1 MDVRELPWYHAA
13 LPDGAGSLVRLEGD
27 EWHHARHVLRLG
39 PGDQVIL
46 FDGLGACFIARMET
60 ADRQSGQFILV
71 EHVAADDTVHHTGR
85 FIIALAPTKQ
95 LDRTEFALEKITE
108 LGVDEI
114 ILLDCDHSERQH
126 VRLDRLQKIL
136 VGAAKQSRKPVL
148 PLLDGLF
155 SPIEAVGFARHR
167 HPDLQVLCAHLS
179 DTTGMLFDTCRP
191 RADVMVLIGPEG
203 GFSEAEVRELRAGGA
218 DLVSL
223 GPHRLRVETAA
234 IAACVALHLRNEH
247 PDAR

>member
-13 LPDGAGSLVRLEGD
+13 LPDKAGSLVRLDGD

-39 PGDQVIL
+39 PGDRVIL
-46 FDGLGACFIARMET
+46 FDGRGSCFIARMET
-60 ADRQSGQFILV
+60 ADRQSGQFTLLEEV
-71 EHVAADDTVHHTGR
+71 TADFTDRRTGR

-136 VGAAKQSRKPVL
+136 IGAAKQSRKPVL
-148 PLLDGLF
+148 PVLGGPLTPTASVAKVRDSL
-155 SPIEAVGFARHR
+155 
-167 HPDLQVLCAHLS
+167 PDVQVLCAHLAG
-179 DTTGMLFDTCRP
+179 TTGALFDTCRP
-191 RADVMVLIGPEG
+191 GADVMVLIGPEG
-203 GFSEAEVRELRAGGA
+203 GFSAREVHDLQAGGA
-218 DLVSL
+218 TLVSL
-223 GPHRLRVETAA
+223 GPHRLRVETAT

-247 PDAR
+247 PDGR

>member
-1 MDVRELPWYHAA
+1 MDVRDLPWYHAA
-13 LPDGAGSLVRLEGD
+13 LPDGAGSLVRLDGD

-39 PGDQVIL
+39 PGDRVIL
-46 FDGLGACFIARMET
+46 LDGLGACFTARMEV
-60 ADRQSGQFILV
+60 ADRQSGQFTLLEDV
-71 EHVAADDTVHHTGR
+71 TGTFAER
-85 FIIALAPTKQ
+85 RTSRLIIALAPTKQ

-136 VGAAKQSRKPVL
+136 IGAGKQSRKPVL
-148 PLLDGLF
+148 PVLSGPL
-155 SPIEAVGFARHR
+155 SPAEAVTRVRSNHSGV
-167 HPDLQVLCAHLS
+167 QVLCAHLA
-179 DTTGMLFDTCRP
+179 DTAGSLFDTCRP
-191 RADVMVLIGPEG
+191 GADVMVLIGPEG
-203 GFSEAEVRELRAGGA
+203 GFSEREVHELRTSATEI
-218 DLVSL
+218 VSL

-247 PDAR
+247 PDGR